1 MNCSRCHGLMA
12 KDHFMDFDGTIGHM
26 WMTGW
31 RCMNCGHV
39 NDPRIE
45 RNRQLAQAK
54 VSVLPSGEPDY
65 EDEEV
70 HLGAE
75 SFTAHAA

>member
-1 MNCSRCHGLMA
+1 MV
-12 KDHFMDFDGTIGHM
+12 KDHFMDFEGTMGHM

-39 NDPRIE
+39 YDPMIE
-45 RNRQLAQAK
+45 RNRLLAQAEMR
-54 VSVLPSGEPDY
+54 VPASSEPDY
-65 EDEEV
+65 DDEEV

-75 SFTAHAA
+75 SLTTHAA